1 MALQSRVATCILF
14 FASISTVAHAL
25 NIVIPGGT
33 GTFGRAL
40 IPNLA
45 DHDVT
50 VLSRNSFLASA
61 PARVTEVFGYLGE
74 SFLRNHPYTSIRD
87 WDGGDLLDIV
97 GQDWVGWQEDT
108 LQKAD
113 IVIHLVGGYTEQRT
127 MATERIVRES
137 LRVNPNALQIAVNP
151 TEDDIPILTPGLPS
165 LKKERIQ
172 KCEDMVKINCMNSAC
187 LRLEAYKM
195 DESIEAICKT
205 VAEWKT

>member
-1 MALQSRVATCILF
+1 MGFMSLRWVGIFLLAL
-14 FASISTVAHAL
+14 FAPLADAL

-33 GTFGRAL
+33 GKFGQAL
-40 IPNLA
+40 IPKLV

-61 PARVTEVFGYLGE
+61 PARVTEAFGYLGE
-74 SFLRNHPYTSIRD
+74 SFLRQHPYTSIRD

-97 GQDWVGWQEDT
+97 GQDWVGWQEDA

-151 TEDDIPILTPGLPS
+151 AKEDISVLTPGLAS
-165 LKKERIQ
+165 LKSKRIQ
-172 KCEDMVKINCMNSAC
+172 DCEDMVKANCVNSAC

-195 DESIEAICKT
+195 DESLETICKT
-205 VAEWKT
+205 ISEWKP